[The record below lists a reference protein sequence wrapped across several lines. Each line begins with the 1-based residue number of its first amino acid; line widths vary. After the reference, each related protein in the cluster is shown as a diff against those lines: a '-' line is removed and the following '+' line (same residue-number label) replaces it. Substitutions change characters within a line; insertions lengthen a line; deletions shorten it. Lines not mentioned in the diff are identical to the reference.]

1 MTDTIFGTDGIRGL
15 AGSGWLSTEGTTQ
28 VGWAVGSALV
38 QGNDGQS
45 PIRALLAHDGRRSG
59 PSLEAALACGL
70 SAAGITAESA
80 GLLPTPGLAWLTKH
94 DGYSLGIM
102 VSASHNPARDNGIK
116 VFNGQG
122 DKLAD
127 DVQNR
132 IEALL
137 HGPSA
142 EMDFPAAPRPKH
154 SPILEAHYLKHLE
167 RTWGKDLDLNSLTIV
182 IDCANGA
189 GSRSGP
195 KALGRLGAKVH
206 AIADQPDGE
215 NINKDCGSTHPQS
228 LLAAVR
234 SQKADLGIALDGD
247 GDRCLLVDELGQ
259 LVDGDMIIM
268 ILALHAQAQ
277 KKLKDSRIVATVMSN
292 RGLHRAL
299 RDAGVGVVEV
309 GVGDRNVVEALRR
322 EKLDIGGEQS
332 GHVILG
338 DRNDFIGDGMVCAL
352 AVLRVMRETGKTLS
366 ELNSPFVTM
375 PQVLLGVPVSSKPE
389 LTTIQGLSELMEA
402 CNQELGEDGRIL
414 LRYSGTENLARV
426 MVEGLDAQ
434 RIQVQAEEMA
444 GVIRTAIGARG

>member
-1 MTDTIFGTDGIRGL
+1 MSDAIFGTDGIRGL

-38 QGNDGQS
+38 QGNRGDS

-59 PSLEAALACGL
+59 PGLEAALACGL
-70 SAAGITAESA
+70 SAAGIEAESA

-127 DVQNR
+127 KVQDR

-137 HGPSA
+137 HGPSG
-142 EMDFPAAPRPKH
+142 EMQFPESPRPKH
-154 SPILEAHYLKHLE
+154 NPDLESHYLKHLE
-167 RTWGKDLDLNSLTIV
+167 RNWGKDLDLNSMAIV
-182 IDCANGA
+182 VDCANGA
-189 GSRSGP
+189 SSRSGP

-215 NINKDCGSTHPQS
+215 NINRDCGSTHPES
-228 LLAAVR
+228 LCAAVR
-234 SQKADLGIALDGD
+234 SRKADLGIALDGD

-259 LVDGDMIIM
+259 LVDGDAILM
-268 ILALHAQAQ
+268 ILALHAQAK
-277 KKLKDSRIVATVMSN
+277 KKLKDSHIVATVMSN

-309 GVGDRNVVEALRR
+309 GVGDRNVVEALRDKNL
-322 EKLDIGGEQS
+322 EIGGEQS

-338 DRNDFIGDGMVCAL
+338 ARNDFIGDGMVTAL
-352 AVLRVMRETGKTLS
+352 AVLRVMRETGKPLS
-366 ELNSPFVTM
+366 QLTAPFVTM
-375 PQVLLGVPVSSKPE
+375 PQVLLGVPVASKPD
-389 LTTIQGLSELMEA
+389 LDTIAGLPQLMEA
-402 CNQELGEDGRIL
+402 CDSELGEDGRIL

-434 RIQVQAEEMA
+434 RIKVQAEEIA
-444 GVIRTAIGARG
+444 EVIRDAIGARA